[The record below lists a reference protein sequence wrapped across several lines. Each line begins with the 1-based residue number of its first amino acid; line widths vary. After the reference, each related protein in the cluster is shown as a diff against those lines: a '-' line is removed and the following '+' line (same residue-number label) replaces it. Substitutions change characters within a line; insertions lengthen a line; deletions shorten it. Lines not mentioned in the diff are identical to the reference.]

1 MTVLYQALLIYPA
14 ADSKS
19 LVQSDCVVV
28 SGFGEYRA
36 SYILDRRG
44 NVGCGKNPRWQD
56 AASKS
61 LSKIEIGAAQTL
73 VLAARAKYLGL
84 HSIDGGFDSSF
95 HFSRSRAGLYVCGS
109 GYGFIVP
116 QDTAYASVSR

>member
-1 MTVLYQALLIYPA
+1 MTVLYQALPICPA

-36 SYILDRRG
+36 SYIVDRRG

-56 AASKS
+56 AASKF

-84 HSIDGGFDSSF
+84 HSIDGGLTLLSIFP
-95 HFSRSRAGLYVCGS
+95 GVGP
-109 GYGFIVP
+109 GYMCAAR
-116 QDTAYASVSR
+116 DTASSYHKTRSTPQ